1 MHRRRHNLAI
11 LASVLVMGAI
21 LWTSPEAR
29 AQESTTAPSS
39 SIEEVAVEDAGA
51 TKTRASQRP
60 KLDRKRRREGQYMVD
75 EKGRRFRVSFPLYDR
90 LSIEGNTGF
99 SPIGEGR
106 NPAQVGGRLRSDLS
120 VSLDFSE
127 DEVWWMMRHK
137 LLDTSLARTGGAEP
151 FRVQGTVLEARYLR
165 HDLSTF
171 IVVPA
176 ANDFRL
182 PGNFDIALDY
192 TLGRYDFTFGGGTL
206 NSQRIDVVDLS
217 FLMDFI
223 RDETYRHRFAVGMAS
238 WYHATPGDL
247 WQHEIS
253 PLTAGKVLYGW
264 DHKDGLF
271 RFYTEAICG
280 ASLTVDTEA
289 VDAPMDWGWRC
300 RSLLEMEW
308 TPIAISD
315 APLSIPL
322 EVRADFPFENRDA
335 FDVRATLG
343 IRWSLNLD

>member
-1 MHRRRHNLAI
+1 MDLRQPF
-11 LASVLVMGAI
+11 LASVLVTGVI